1 MIQVMNVPG
10 RTHILIHR
18 GNYPRCSWGCLLTN
32 LSCGQ
37 GYEEW
42 QVNGIPIAPMLIKKI
57 YPLIADE
64 MDKGEVV
71 IANCQ

>member
-32 LSCGQ
+32 LSVGRDTKSGKLM
-37 GYEEW
+37 GYRSTD
-42 QVNGIPIAPMLIKKI
+42 AYKKI
-57 YPLIADE
+57 YPIIADE

-71 IANCQ
+71 IASG